1 LTATRQRARL
11 EKAEVRAG
19 RLARWSSKTRP
30 RPGELEQGQAGEPA
44 PTREEDPAQR
54 ATRERGAELK
64 QGGAPAVK
72 RPGELETRRPSA
84 MAQGKAEQGAI
95 RVGRA
100 GRGAGGE
107 MEGERSKGARHGKDR
122 AGAGAKAGGG
132 VLERGG
138 RDLQRSF
145 ARAERRK
152 KPREVAGGG
161 LAGR

>member
-1 LTATRQRARL
+1 L
-11 EKAEVRAG
+11 
-19 RLARWSSKTRP
+19 
-30 RPGELEQGQAGEPA
+30 GELGAA
-44 PTREEDPAQR
+44 LEER
-54 ATRERGAELK
+54 WREREARGRAM
-64 QGGAPAVK
+64 G
-72 RPGELETRRPSA
+72 RTELE
-84 MAQGKAEQGAI
+84 
-95 RVGRA
+95 
-100 GRGAGGE
+100 
-107 MEGERSKGARHGKDR
+107 